1 MRSIAAA
8 SPEIKYVTKY
18 AADRRQWWYGFVSMK
33 FLPIVIAGS
42 IRSVAVAAFLCF
54 GCAGAAFAED
64 ATKLKEPG
72 TGWTVYPKS
81 RFLEG
86 AYHDGDSFK
95 VETTSDAG
103 RKYTYIFRLYGVDC
117 PETDDREKERV
128 AEQAKAFRIDEDRV
142 LHWGNEAKRFTEKFL
157 NNGQL
162 VVYTKKEDA
171 KGQSNQNRYFAIVEV
186 NGVDLAEALV
196 SAGLARSFGKPVEWE
211 GRDEKQF
218 WRHNDQLQAD
228 ARSHRLGIWE
238 ESKR

>member
-1 MRSIAAA
+1 MNSTHTAVAWIKKVTIAA
-8 SPEIKYVTKY
+8 
-18 AADRRQWWYGFVSMK
+18 
-33 FLPIVIAGS
+33 LLS
-42 IRSVAVAAFLCF
+42 IGWTPVGWC
-54 GCAGAAFAED
+54 ED
-64 ATKLKEPG
+64 TAKLKEPG
-72 TGWTVYPKS
+72 PGWLVYSKA

-95 VETTSDAG
+95 VETTSEAG

-128 AEQAKAFRIDEDRV
+128 AEQAKAFRISEDRV
-142 LHWGNEAKRFTEKFL
+142 LHWGDEAKRFTSKFL
-157 NNGQL
+157 SNGQL

-171 KGQSNQNRYFAIVEV
+171 QGQSDKNRYFAIVEV

-211 GRDEKQF
+211 RRDEKQF
-218 WRHNDQLQAD
+218 WRHNDQLQAT
-228 ARSHRLGIWE
+228 AKSAGVGIWS